1 MGRDRGE
8 KLMSQC
14 YFCKKVC
21 SEEESEIDFHSKV
34 GEHFCRDCEDDVYKK
49 YDLQVEKKDES

>member
-1 MGRDRGE
+1 
-8 KLMSQC
+8 MSQC